1 MESIAEVNRGRDDK
15 TDAGLLDDEITVT
28 LPRSSTTLHKQ
39 NVVSA
44 DALHH
49 VTGLDGRDATQ
60 LRAAP
65 RSDVTYSMRDATYVT
80 NWGLNDKKS
89 IGHNMVLCIS
99 MFFNI

>member
-28 LPRSSTTLHKQ
+28 LPRSTLHKQ

-49 VTGLDGRDATQ
+49 VTGLDGRDATR
-60 LRAAP
+60 LNAAA
-65 RSDVTYSMRDATYVT
+65 RSDVTCSVRDATVP
-80 NWGLNDKKS
+80 L
-89 IGHNMVLCIS
+89 S
-99 MFFNI
+99 MLLMGEV